1 MLDVE
6 AEDRPVEGWTP
17 VVEDAAFNDLLRP
30 GAVLRR
36 LATGAVWSEGPVWLP
51 RDGSVIWSDIPNNRV
66 LRWHAT
72 DGATVLLDAAEYQN
86 GHALDHDGS
95 ILACSHGR
103 RRIERLAADM
113 TVSPVVERWLGRRFN
128 SPNDL
133 VVRSDG
139 SIWFTDPPYGIISDY
154 EGHKA
159 DSEIGDNLV
168 FRFDPVTGELD
179 AVTDRVEA
187 PNGLAFSPDK
197 SILYV
202 SDTSSAMLVT
212 DGSGKRH
219 ILAFDVVDG
228 RRLANPRVFYALNAA
243 LGVPDGFRVDV
254 HGQRV
259 DLRPGWD
266 PRRGARRPSARPAPG
281 PGADLELR
289 LRRPRAGP
297 AVCHGEHVALCD
309 RRLGPRSGP
318 ARPTMISR
326 TTARD

>member
-1 MLDVE
+1 M
-6 AEDRPVEGWTP
+6 
-17 VVEDAAFNDLLRP
+17 VEDPAFNDLLRP

-66 LRWHAT
+66 LRWHPT
-72 DGATVLLDAAEYQN
+72 DGATVLLEAAEYQN
-86 GHALDHDGS
+86 GHTLDHDGS

-103 RRIERLAADM
+103 RRDRAAGADGM
-113 TVSPVVERWLGRRFN
+113 TVSPVVERWRGRRFN

-187 PNGLAFSPDK
+187 PNGLAFSPDE

-202 SDTSSAMLVT
+202 SDTSSATLVT
-212 DGSGKRH
+212 EGTGKRH

-228 RRLANPRVFYALNAA
+228 RRLANPSAFYALDPAQ
-243 LGVPDGFRVDV
+243 GVPDGFRVDV
-254 HGQRV
+254 MGNVWTSAEDGIHVVAPDGHRLGRIPVPERTSNCVFGGRGQDRLFITASTSLYAIDV
-259 DLRPGWD
+259 AV
-266 PRRGARRPSARPAPG
+266 RGAVPPGRP
-281 PGADLELR
+281 
-289 LRRPRAGP
+289 
-297 AVCHGEHVALCD
+297 
-309 RRLGPRSGP
+309 
-318 ARPTMISR
+318 
-326 TTARD
+326 